1 MGTARTHV
9 DLFSG
14 IGGFALACMWLRI
27 QTIAFCE
34 IEKYAQRVLR
44 KNFPGTRIFEDVR
57 TFPTDEFQQPWLLTG
72 GYPCQPFSSAG
83 LRRGE
88 KDDRHLWPEM
98 LRIIQESRPHW
109 VLAENVA
116 GHISM
121 GLDEVLSN
129 LEGED
134 YACQPF
140 VIPACAK
147 DANHRRDRV
156 WIVGNANTKRH
167 KTKQGYGK
175 TDETEQFRS
184 SGTSSSRKILGNAKS
199 NGLQRCRSR
208 DKESVRAC
216 ASNREEIVAFNTDLK
231 HECQIKKVSERS
243 TDSSRIC
250 HVPDSSSRRCE
261 ERESETKSHPR
272 LNCESQRNGEDVSN
286 SNGIRCND
294 ALERQ
299 EKVRQSNGEN
309 QSRKIGPYWGAEPNV
324 GRVAHG
330 IPNRVD
336 RLRGLG
342 NAIVPQVAYEIIKAM
357 IEAEETYET
366 GNP

>member
-129 LEGED
+129 LEREN

-147 DANHRRDRV
+147 DAHHRRDRV

-167 KTKQGYGK
+167 SPKQGYGK
-175 TDETEQFRS
+175 TDETEQFRF
-184 SGTSSSRKILGNAKS
+184 SGTSSS
-199 NGLQRCRSR
+199 
-208 DKESVRAC
+208 
-216 ASNREEIVAFNTDLK
+216 ASNREEIVAFNTDFK
-231 HECQIKKVSERS
+231 HECQIKKVSERG

-286 SNGIRCND
+286 SNGIRCIN

-366 GNP
+366 GNL